1 MSISFHASIREPM
14 VELHDVDLNLL
25 VTLDALLQTGSVTGA
40 AARVGLSTPA
50 MSHALARLRRQLG
63 DPVLVRA
70 GQGMVPTPRA
80 EALREPVRELLAGVQ
95 AVLQPEPGFDP
106 ATADR
111 ELRVRA
117 SDYVLS
123 TFGSELDQRVSEAA
137 PRLRLRFSPN
147 VSEDPEHVREGV
159 VDLAIGVFRDLPPE
173 CRIQTLFEERLVCVV
188 RHGHATIR
196 GRLTL
201 EQFAEAP
208 HVQVAPRG
216 LPGGYV
222 DQVLAR
228 EGLHRR
234 VARAVPFFLSAMQL
248 AAGADYVLTVPERLA
263 RAWAERFGLRVL
275 EPPLAFEPYAVV
287 QLWHP
292 RHEADEG
299 HRWLRQQV
307 MEAARATRPRR
318 RK

>member
-1 MSISFHASIREPM
+1 MQLLGVASGRM
-14 VELHDVDLNLL
+14 ARLQDVDLNLL
-25 VTLDALLQTGSVTGA
+25 VALDALLETSSVSGA

-50 MSHALARLRRQLG
+50 MSHALARLRVLLG
-63 DPVLVRA
+63 DPLLVRA
-70 GQGMVPTPRA
+70 GQRMVPTPRA
-80 EALREPVRELLAGVQ
+80 EALREPVRELVAGVE
-95 AVLQPEPGFDP
+95 AVLRPEPGFDP
-106 ATADR
+106 ATTDR

-123 TFGSELDQRVSEAA
+123 TLGPELDRRVAEAA

-159 VDLAIGVFRDLPPE
+159 IDLAIGVYRDLPPE

-188 RHGHATIR
+188 RQGHPNIR

-201 EQFAEAP
+201 EQYAQVP

-216 LPGGYV
+216 RPGGYV

-248 AAGADYVLTVPERLA
+248 CAQADYVLTVPERLA
-263 RAWAERFGLRVL
+263 RAWAETFGLRVL
-275 EPPLAFEPYAVV
+275 EPPIPFAPYAVV

-299 HRWLRQQV
+299 HQWLRQQV
-307 MEAARATRPRR
+307 MLAAGATRPRR

>member
-1 MSISFHASIREPM
+1 MQQGVSYHAIA
-14 VELHDVDLNLL
+14 VAKLQDVDLNLL
-25 VTLDALLQTGSVTGA
+25 VALDALLQTGSVSGA

-50 MSHALARLRRQLG
+50 MSHALARLRKHLG

-80 EALREPVRELLAGVQ
+80 DALREPVRELVAGVQ
-95 AVLQPEPGFDP
+95 AVLRPEPGFDP
-106 ATADR
+106 TTADR

-123 TFGSELDQRVSEAA
+123 TLGPELDQRVSAAA
-137 PRLRLRFSPN
+137 PGLRLRFSPN

-188 RHGHATIR
+188 RQGHPTIR

-201 EQFAEAP
+201 EQYAAAP

-216 LPGGYV
+216 RPGGYV

-234 VARAVPFFLSAMQL
+234 VARAVPFFLSGMQL
-248 AAGADYVLTVPERLA
+248 AAQADYVLTVPERLA
-263 RAWAERFGLRVL
+263 RAWADAFDLRVL
-275 EPPLAFEPYAVV
+275 EPPVPFAPYAVV

-292 RHEADEG
+292 RHEADAG

-307 MEAARATRPRR
+307 MEAARATRPRKR
-318 RK
+318 GK

>member
-1 MSISFHASIREPM
+1 MAKP
-14 VELHDVDLNLL
+14 HDADLNLL
-25 VTLDALLQTGSVTGA
+25 VALDALLQTGSVSGA

-50 MSHALARLRRQLG
+50 MSHALARLRKQLG

-70 GQGMVPTPRA
+70 GRGMVPTPRA
-80 EALREPVRELLAGVQ
+80 EALREPVHVLVGSAH
-95 AVLQPEPGFDP
+95 AVLGPADAFDP

-111 ELRVRA
+111 ELHVRA

-123 TFGSELDQRVSEAA
+123 TLGPELDQRLTEAA
-137 PRLRLRFSPN
+137 PGLRLRCSPN
-147 VSEDPEHVREGV
+147 AAEDPEHVREGL
-159 VDLAIGVFRDLPPE
+159 VDLAIGVYRELPPE

-188 RHGHATIR
+188 RREHPTIR
-196 GRLTL
+196 ARLTL
-201 EQFAEAP
+201 EQFAAAP

-216 LPGGYV
+216 RPGGYV

-234 VARAVPFFLSAMQL
+234 VVRSVPFFLSGMQL
-248 AAGADYVLTVPERLA
+248 TAHADYVLTVPERLA
-263 RAWAERFGLRVL
+263 RTWAETFELRVL
-275 EPPLAFEPYAVV
+275 EPPVPFAPYAVV

-292 RHEADEG
+292 RHEADAG
-299 HRWLRQQV
+299 HRFVRQQV
-307 MEAARATRPRR
+307 MQAARATRPRK

>member
-1 MSISFHASIREPM
+1 MAK
-14 VELHDVDLNLL
+14 LHDVDLNLL
-25 VTLDALLQTGSVTGA
+25 VALDALLQTGSVSGA

-50 MSHALARLRRQLG
+50 MSHALARLRKQLE

-80 EALREPVRELLAGVQ
+80 EALREPVRELVTSVH
-95 AVLQPEPGFDP
+95 AVLGPAPGFHP

-123 TFGSELDQRVSEAA
+123 TLGPALDQRLATAA
-137 PRLRLRFSPN
+137 PGLRLRFSPN
-147 VSEDPEHVREGV
+147 ASEDPEHVREGV
-159 VDLAIGVFRDLPPE
+159 VDLAIGVYRELPPE
-173 CRIQTLFEERLVCVV
+173 CRIQKLFEERLVCVV
-188 RHGHATIR
+188 RREHPTIR

-201 EQFAEAP
+201 EQFAETP

-216 LPGGYV
+216 RPGGYV

-234 VARAVPFFLSAMQL
+234 VVRAVPFFLSGLQL
-248 AAGADYVLTVPERLA
+248 AAGSDYLLTVPERLA
-263 RAWAERFGLRVL
+263 RAWAETFDLRVL
-275 EPPLAFEPYAVV
+275 EPPVPFAPYAVV

-292 RHEADEG
+292 RHEADAG
-299 HRWLRQQV
+299 HGWLRQQV
-307 MEAARATRPRR
+307 AEAARATRPRK

>member
-1 MSISFHASIREPM
+1 MKGTVAR
-14 VELHDVDLNLL
+14 LQDVDLNLL
-25 VTLDALLQTGSVTGA
+25 VALDALLQTGSVSGA

-50 MSHALARLRRQLG
+50 MSHALARLRKTLG

-95 AVLQPEPGFDP
+95 AVLRPEPGFDP
-106 ATADR
+106 TTADR

-123 TFGSELDQRVSEAA
+123 TLGPALDQRVAAEA
-137 PRLRLRFSPN
+137 PGLRLRFSPN

-188 RHGHATIR
+188 RQGHPTVR

-201 EQFAEAP
+201 EQYAAAP

-216 LPGGYV
+216 RPGGYV

-248 AAGADYVLTVPERLA
+248 CAQADYVLTVPERLA
-263 RAWAERFGLRVL
+263 RAWAEAFDLRVL
-275 EPPLAFEPYAVV
+275 EPPLPFAPYAVV

-292 RHEADEG
+292 RHEADAG

-307 MEAARATRPRR
+307 MEAARATRPRKR
-318 RK
+318 GK